1 MSRSPSPVSVDEHD
15 RETNLDG
22 VNGKRKRSLSP
33 RPRLDRS
40 ASPPT
45 QRRRSRSPLPAQ
57 APASISAPT
66 RLDPEIPLPRVQDVD
81 PVRRRERERQ
91 LAQQF
96 LSKEDGPGDSQALV
110 RTEEEKQFDAKAE
123 FAKLLSTRA
132 GGAYIP
138 PSRLRAMQ
146 AEAAKNKSSPE
157 YQRMSWDALRKSI
170 NGLINKVNTANI
182 KHVVP
187 ELFNENLIRGRGLYA
202 RSIMKA
208 QASSLPFTPVFAA
221 LTAIVNT
228 KLPMVGELVLVRLI
242 SQFRRAF
249 KRNDKI
255 VCHATS
261 TFIAHLVNQSV
272 AHEIVAL
279 QMLVLLLEK
288 PTDDSVEI
296 AVGFMREVG
305 AFLAENSPK
314 ANNGVFER
322 FRAVLHEGAI
332 DKRTQY
338 MIEVLFQVRRDKFKD
353 NPAIPEGLDLVE
365 EDEQITHRIALDDE
379 LQVQEG
385 LNLFKLDPN
394 FEENESKY
402 AEIKAEIL
410 GDESDEESGSENE
423 SDEDEVEDVAPE
435 KEGIQDM
442 TETDLIN
449 MRRTIYLTIMN
460 SLNFEEAVHKL
471 LNVQIPAGNEIEL
484 CNMIVECCSQ
494 ERSYSQ
500 FYGLIGE
507 RFCKINRVW
516 CDNFQ
521 DAFAKYYDTIHRY
534 ETNKLRNIG
543 RFFGHLL
550 ASDAISWAVL
560 HIIHMNEEETT
571 SSSRIFIKIMMQ
583 EMMEE
588 MGIKQMA
595 QRFKDADLQ
604 PALAGIFPKDNPKNT
619 RFSINY
625 FTSIGL
631 GVVTEDMRT
640 WLQVSASSRA
650 VVVHI

>member
-1 MSRSPSPVSVDEHD
+1 MSRSPSPVSVNEQD
-15 RETNLDG
+15 RETRLDG
-22 VNGKRKRSLSP
+22 ANGKRKRSLSP

-40 ASPPT
+40 VSPPT

-57 APASISAPT
+57 VPASVTAPS
-66 RLDPEIPLPRVQDVD
+66 RLDPEIPLPRVNDVD

-91 LAQQF
+91 LAQQL
-96 LSKEDGPGDSQALV
+96 LSKEDGQGDSRALV

-146 AEAAKNKSSPE
+146 AEAAKDKSSPE

-170 NGLINKVNTANI
+170 NGLINKVNVANI

-228 KLPMVGELVLVRLI
+228 KLPMVGELVL
-242 SQFRRAF
+242 
-249 KRNDKI
+249 I

-261 TFIAHLVNQSV
+261 TFIAHLVNQAV

-385 LNLFKLDPN
+385 LNLFKVDPKY
-394 FEENESKY
+394 EENESKY

-410 GDESDEESGSENE
+410 GDESDDEESGSEEE
-423 SDEDEVEDVAPE
+423 SDDDDERQVAPE

-521 DAFAKYYDTIHRY
+521 EAFAKYYDTIHRY

-571 SSSRIFIKIMMQ
+571 SSSRIFIKIMFQ

-595 QRFKDADLQ
+595 QRLKEPDLQ

-640 WLQVSASSRA
+640 WLQASLLAITCGLTSND
-650 VVVHI
+650 